1 MNNLRNGL
9 YGTALVL
16 AAVCQDHDLCASAWR
31 GLHGAGHHVV
41 RNGSARQVQRNDR
54 QCHPCKTQ
62 TDSRE
67 PAR

>member
-31 GLHGAGHHVV
+31 GLHGAGHHVGGLFV
-41 RNGSARQVQRNDR
+41 
-54 QCHPCKTQ
+54 
-62 TDSRE
+62 
-67 PAR
+67 PAG